1 MGNECRGM
9 SCRHYDPM
17 STSSPYCETVCLK
30 NKEPIINKMK
40 TMTIKIYSI
49 PEVSTL
55 VAKAIK
61 VENNDITIT
70 QGRYVIDGKSLMG
83 VFSLDLTREI
93 IVEYPETAF
102 EFEDFIRKFKA
113 E

>member
-1 MGNECRGM
+1 MVRRTTGYLGSFKSYLNPRE
-9 SCRHYDPM
+9 RHD
-17 STSSPYCETVCLK
+17 
-30 NKEPIINKMK
+30 NMK

-49 PEVSTL
+49 PDVSTL

-93 IVEYPETAF
+93 VVEYPETAF

>member
-1 MGNECRGM
+1 
-9 SCRHYDPM
+9 
-17 STSSPYCETVCLK
+17 
-30 NKEPIINKMK
+30 MK
-40 TMTIKIYSI
+40 KIKIKIYNVTD
-49 PEVSTL
+49 VSTL

-93 IVEYPETAF
+93 TVEYPADAYDF
-102 EFEDFIRKFKA
+102 ENFIKNFKT

>member
-1 MGNECRGM
+1 
-9 SCRHYDPM
+9 
-17 STSSPYCETVCLK
+17 
-30 NKEPIINKMK
+30 MK

-49 PEVSTL
+49 PDVSTF

-61 VENNDITIT
+61 VENNDVTIK
-70 QGRYVIDGKSLMG
+70 QGRYIIDGKSLMG

-93 IVEYPETAF
+93 TVEYPETAF
-102 EFEDFIRKFKA
+102 EFEEFLKKFKA

>member
-1 MGNECRGM
+1 MIR
-9 SCRHYDPM
+9 
-17 STSSPYCETVCLK
+17 
-30 NKEPIINKMK
+30 MK

-49 PEVSTL
+49 PDVSTL

>member
-1 MGNECRGM
+1 MIR
-9 SCRHYDPM
+9 
-17 STSSPYCETVCLK
+17 TKV
-30 NKEPIINKMK
+30 
-40 TMTIKIYSI
+40 MTIKVYSI
-49 PEVSTL
+49 PDVSTF

-61 VENNDITIT
+61 VDDDITVK

-93 IVEYPETAF
+93 VVEYPENAF
-102 EFEDFIRKFKA
+102 EFEDFIKNFKA